1 MGRIGVPILTWCIT
15 SPSCFNQSQELG
27 LYSYGCPVSR
37 MSAARRS
44 CAGVF
49 MLHFSF
55 HCREALFGCH
65 EGGLQ
70 RLFLQLKL
78 GEQPLG
84 FAVHLLTF
92 RGPAEFF
99 CLAGIPGEFEFK
111 ALNALLENLRT
122 LNRPP
127 LLPRDGY
134 WIEPSGNWFASLTD
148 IENVGAVVLAVLE
161 FAEAEVLGVG
171 VGLRV
176 HIAMR
181 IGLLVHWLP
190 HLAVLEKGLGE
201 FRQAGFGDFVGFVE
215 GFVGDV
221 FPLLDG
227 VQDGVDFSGG
237 FGFADLVN
245 STHVVCVVC
254 VVALSHQGWVSR
266 SSRRHK
272 AVSI

>member
-1 MGRIGVPILTWCIT
+1 M
-15 SPSCFNQSQELG
+15 Q
-27 LYSYGCPVSR
+27 
-37 MSAARRS
+37 
-44 CAGVF
+44 
-49 MLHFSF
+49 
-55 HCREALFGCH
+55 
-65 EGGLQ
+65 
-70 RLFLQLKL
+70 LQLT
-78 GEQPLG
+78 EHPLG
-84 FAVHLLTF
+84 FSIHLLAF
-92 RGPAEFF
+92 KGFAELFH
-99 CLAGIPGEFEFK
+99 LAGIPGEFKFEAFDAFLQDGWTLSRP
-111 ALNALLENLRT
+111 ALFPCDCVGVHPARNGFSA
-122 LNRPP
+122 
-127 LLPRDGY
+127 
-134 WIEPSGNWFASLTD
+134 LTD
-148 IENVGAVVLAVLE
+148 IEDVLTGVLAVLD

-266 SSRRHK
+266 SSRR
-272 AVSI
+272 AGGPFRFRVAGSRFGIW